1 MTHVTCRLTAK
12 NRDQLRNPTLGN
24 RVWASFIFFY
34 YNMTALLW
42 LYAGLIGSSNPLWL
56 KADLV
61 VCANP
66 SCSSW
71 VSLNVSSGTGSPG
84 QSRTKGRY
92 MVVCVCV
99 YYHII
104 AGHYSSP
111 HISCIAI
118 MPPPGSLPP
127 PRGPDTLKNHH
138 CGHMP
143 PLLTPTMGQTSVV
156 VYKEQETQMC
166 GHVMWP

>member
-1 MTHVTCRLTAK
+1 MGESSFWYRPTRVVP
-12 NRDQLRNPTLGN
+12 DQRPLNGRCCCCC
-24 RVWASFIFFY
+24 Y

-42 LYAGLIGSSNPLWL
+42 LYAGLIESSNPLWL

-111 HISCIAI
+111 RISCIAI
-118 MPPPGSLPP
+118 MPPPGSLPLP
-127 PRGPDTLKNHH
+127 GAQTPSKITIVDICPR
-138 CGHMP
+138 
-143 PLLTPTMGQTSVV
+143 
-156 VYKEQETQMC
+156 Y
-166 GHVMWP
+166 